1 MEYLSWGSSRAASS
15 IACVYWKA
23 PPSGRAVRST
33 PIFFIGCRERLPCV
47 RPVPA
52 KTRRGTRR
60 NSRLRAP
67 ADKARG
73 PGVESRRSVRHPLAG
88 FDEGHS
94 RPSQHHRYLRGEEI
108 AHAMG
113 LMQCLHL
120 AGYSICDRHGIVDVN
135 YVLLG
140 MHLGFSDPRHIDG
153 FV

>member
-15 IACVYWKA
+15 MACVYWNA

-52 KTRRGTRR
+52 KTRRGTRP
-60 NSRLRAP
+60 NSRLRP
-67 ADKARG
+67 PGDKARG
-73 PGVESRRSVRHPLAG
+73 PSVESWSSVRHPLAG
-88 FDEGHS
+88 FDECHS
-94 RPSQHHRYLRGEEI
+94 RTFQHHRYLRGEEI
-108 AHAMG
+108 AHAMR
-113 LMQCLHL
+113 LMQCLDF
-120 AGYSICDRHGIVDVN
+120 AGYPICDRHGIVDVN

-140 MHLGFSDPRHIDG
+140 VHLGFSDPLHIDG